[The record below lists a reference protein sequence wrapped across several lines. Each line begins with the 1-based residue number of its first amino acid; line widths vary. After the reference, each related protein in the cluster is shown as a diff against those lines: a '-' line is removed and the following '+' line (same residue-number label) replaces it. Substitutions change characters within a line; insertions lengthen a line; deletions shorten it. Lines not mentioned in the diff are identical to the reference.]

1 MSLTIGIDPGQT
13 GAIAAV
19 NQIGDL
25 FDAWD
30 MPVIDKDVNPA
41 LVADLIKQVCN
52 VERVVVENVHS
63 MPKQG
68 VASSFKFG
76 KSFGIVL
83 GVVAALGCPV
93 ELVTP
98 TTWKRAMKVTADKE
112 TSRRRAIELWPG
124 QAQLFAR
131 KKDNGRAEA
140 ALLARWAVERRA
152 IQVEPI
158 SPLFDFVNQQVVD
171 ATTGELL

>member
-1 MSLTIGIDPGQT
+1 VSLTIGIDPGQS
-13 GAIAAV
+13 GAIAIV
-19 NQIGDL
+19 THDGGL
-25 FDAWD
+25 FRVLD
-30 MPVIDKDVNPA
+30 MPVVDKDVNPS
-41 LVADLIKQVCN
+41 LVAEALRVPDS
-52 VERVVVENVHS
+52 ETWEMRVVIENVHS

-112 TSRRRAIELWPG
+112 TSRRRAIDLWPG

-140 ALLARWAVERRA
+140 ALIARWAVERRA
-152 IQVEPI
+152 VQWDDDDGDE
-158 SPLFDFVNQQVVD
+158 
-171 ATTGELL
+171 AA